1 MKERKTLRCALFS
14 VREGKTRDKIIRE
27 GNKDWGVSIPGVKC
41 GSVCQDIWGEA
52 VLWVMSCLC
61 ERLRLR
67 NLGSIVA
74 LLVHGI

>member
-14 VREGKTRDKIIRE
+14 VHEGKTRDKIIRE
-27 GNKDWGVSIPGVKC
+27 RNKDWGVSIPGVKY
-41 GSVCQDIWGEA
+41 GSVCQDILGEA

-67 NLGSIVA
+67 NLGGIVV